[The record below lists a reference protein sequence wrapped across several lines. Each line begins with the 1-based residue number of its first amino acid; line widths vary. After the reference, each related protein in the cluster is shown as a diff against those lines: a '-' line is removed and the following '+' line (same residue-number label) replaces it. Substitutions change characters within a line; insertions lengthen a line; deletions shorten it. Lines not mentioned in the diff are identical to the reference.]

1 MPYQDE
7 FLMILLYCLVAVLLL
22 YLMLRHVAETV
33 ALLVEFTGALQLLIL
48 VVVTDA
54 LQSCRT
60 DAHS

>member
-1 MPYQDE
+1 
-7 FLMILLYCLVAVLLL
+7 MILLYCLVAVLLL